1 MDGFRWAKKD
11 IGTAPFPKAKEY
23 QKLKVEAYGQ
33 NEESESEIDLYTTD
47 EGESEDKSEDESE
60 DESKDESE
68 DECKDES
75 EDESKDESGEE
86 PQKELQ
92 EKFSE
97 QDSDQEESISLQK
110 NWWDDYRTD
119 SE

>member
-11 IGTAPFPKAKEY
+11 SGTAPFPKAKEY
-23 QKLKVEAYGQ
+23 QKLKVEAYDQ
-33 NEESESEIDLYTTD
+33 NEESESEINLYTTAK
-47 EGESEDKSEDESE
+47 GESEDKSENESE
-60 DESKDESE
+60 DES
-68 DECKDES
+68 KDES

-86 PQKELQ
+86 SEKELQ

-97 QDSDQEESISLQK
+97 QDSDQEESVSLQK
-110 NWWDDYRTD
+110 NWWDDYGTD